1 MHKTQEVFVKSFESK
16 DKNDNF
22 FKRNDIFLL
31 AALILAGAVLTVWI
45 YSPFRSSGD
54 AASNPDLVLEIRQNG
69 MTTQMLSLEQSDYSQ
84 TITSDSGG
92 HNTFTINNGV
102 VEMTDADCGDHTCIN
117 TGKIEKAGESIVCL
131 PHRLVLQIVTAD
143 DNSSTGTENDTNNS
157 GSGSSSGGSVPDIV
171 VH

>member
-1 MHKTQEVFVKSFESK
+1 MEVFVKSFE
-16 DKNDNF
+16 NDYRY
-22 FKRNDIFLL
+22 FKKSDILL
-31 AALILAGAVLTVWI
+31 LLVLILAGIALTVWI

-69 MTTQMLSLEQSDYSQ
+69 VTTQTLSLEQSDYSQ
-84 TITSDSGG
+84 TITSDSAG

-143 DNSSTGTENDTNNS
+143 DNSSTGTENDSDNS